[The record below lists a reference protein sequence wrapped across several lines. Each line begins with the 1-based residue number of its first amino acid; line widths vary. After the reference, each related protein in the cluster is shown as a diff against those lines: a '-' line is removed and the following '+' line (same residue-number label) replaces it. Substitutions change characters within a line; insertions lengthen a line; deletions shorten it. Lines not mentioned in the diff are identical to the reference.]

1 MAIGQIMMGV
11 GRGSVFG
18 RDRFLGM
25 HNPFDGALGKTR
37 DPYINMRRVVSS
49 SNSADPSLKA
59 AAVDTLRAKIE
70 YGFDPA
76 LFAKLD
82 RQVTIDAL
90 SKAGVVGSGFRE
102 FVNISGEKKFLAAVT
117 DIIKGCSDEEL
128 GKLSAS
134 HNSFVFFAAQ
144 SSAAPR
150 LMDIMELSF
159 ARYLA
164 LSTQKVFLSEAMPE
178 VRMLKMFGRGSS
190 PLLPR
195 QDILCYGNAEIA
207 RVMNVLSPSCCFRAD
222 SKSLYGPDTRDEILN
237 ELTAINPLLA
247 GILRSR
253 IETSSR

>member
-1 MAIGQIMMGV
+1 MAVGQIMMGV
-11 GRGSVFG
+11 GRGSLFGRGRVFG
-18 RDRFLGM
+18 V
-25 HNPFDGALGKTR
+25 HNPFDSALGKTR

-90 SKAGVVGSGFRE
+90 SKAGVIGSGFRE
-102 FVNISGEKKFLAAVT
+102 FVNISGERKFLAAVT
-117 DIIKGCSDEEL
+117 DIINGCSDEEL

-144 SSAAPR
+144 SAAAPR
-150 LMDIMELSF
+150 LRDIMSTSF
-159 ARYLA
+159 ARYIA
-164 LSTQKVFLSEAMPE
+164 LSTGKTFLSEIMPE
-178 VRMLKMFGRGSS
+178 MRMLKMFGRGSM

-195 QDILCYGNAEIA
+195 QDALCYGNIEIA
-207 RVMNVLSPSCCFRAD
+207 RAMSILSPSSYIGVDGA
-222 SKSLYGPDTRDEILN
+222 SLYGPDTRGEILN

-247 GILRSR
+247 GILKSR
-253 IETSSR
+253 VEASPQ